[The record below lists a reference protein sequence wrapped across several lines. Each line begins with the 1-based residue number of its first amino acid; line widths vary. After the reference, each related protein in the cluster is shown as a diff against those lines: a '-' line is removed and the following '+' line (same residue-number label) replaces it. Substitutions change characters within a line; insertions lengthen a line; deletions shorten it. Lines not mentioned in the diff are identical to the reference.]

1 MKKEIVLYEKKRG
14 VVMTEEEKAF
24 CKSCTEFKNYSS
36 FDEMKFPDGVNF
48 CIKCKNA
55 DTVVKNGKRNGRQ
68 RYKCKECNATFTAT
82 TDTVMLNTRKTSDV
96 WEEFI
101 WCMLQK
107 YSMRKA
113 AVHRNIA
120 FMWRH
125 KILNILRLT
134 DDTKLSGIIEADETY
149 IRRSCKGNHSKDKNF
164 KFPNGRTQARKRGYG
179 NHTRTFKRNGLRSR
193 YGVAGQTESRWK
205 KN

>member
-1 MKKEIVLYEKKRG
+1 MSLTSLLKRNKQLLDLLVTLLNLICFYVIREVVTLAQQLSAQELIEQLKSCILGKKELKEIQKIMYRNG
-14 VVMTEEEKAF
+14 SSRINT
-24 CKSCTEFKNYSS
+24 NYSS

-96 WEEFI
+96 WEKFI

-107 YSMRKA
+107 YS
-113 AVHRNIA
+113 I
-120 FMWRH
+120 
-125 KILNILRLT
+125 
-134 DDTKLSGIIEADETY
+134 
-149 IRRSCKGNHSKDKNF
+149 
-164 KFPNGRTQARKRGYG
+164 
-179 NHTRTFKRNGLRSR
+179 
-193 YGVAGQTESRWK
+193 
-205 KN
+205 